1 MAAPDE
7 QIEALEQAVTDGI
20 KSVTTSNGTV
30 ETVPLKDRL
39 EAIKFLEARRPGR
52 KVVRLFRV
60 IPPGAV

>member
-20 KSVTTSNGTV
+20 KSVTTDGVTV
-30 ETVPLKDRL
+30 EALPVKERI
-39 EAIKFLEARRPGR
+39 EAIKFLESQRPGR
-52 KVVRLFRV
+52 KPVRLLRV